1 MFDLV
6 WSTTGGPSSSCE
18 MIILRNKS
26 HGEVL
31 RVCMGILTTVLR
43 NEKYGQFLNKNT
55 SPNFHSALLAI
66 WPLTILK
73 RPHFGELSISKFT
86 TYKRKALLRAIHPKV
101 CSKVAQKLPPKF
113 KKVAYFWESFCSRL
127 LLKTWRCIC
136 NLTSFVVINI
146 IFKLN
151 ITNNRKYFLMTF
163 PMSKHHNVCYR
174 HHSADDQQLLYYNCP
189 MWKCVTV
196 GCPPC

>member
-1 MFDLV
+1 M
-6 WSTTGGPSSSCE
+6 
-18 MIILRNKS
+18 
-26 HGEVL
+26 
-31 RVCMGILTTVLR
+31 
-43 NEKYGQFLNKNT
+43 KNT
-55 SPNFHSALLAI
+55 VNFSIKIPHLTFTVHYLLSDHLLY
-66 WPLTILK
+66 WKDPILASY
-73 RPHFGELSISKFT
+73 PFLSLLRT

>member
-1 MFDLV
+1 
-6 WSTTGGPSSSCE
+6 

-55 SPNFHSALLAI
+55 SPNFHSASLATDHLLY
-66 WPLTILK
+66 WKDPILASY
-73 RPHFGELSISKFT
+73 PFLSLLRT

-101 CSKVAQKLPPKF
+101 CSKVAPKLPPKF